1 MSLPFLPG
9 NSFDRK
15 VGQNKHHLSHHFDK
29 YNGVNYNTG
38 ERKPGI
44 GGDPLPGQD
53 LRPKNSVY
61 PRGEGSD
68 KPAWVAFDKQVLC
81 FDAYFQES
89 VVERS
94 GEQYRVR
101 YVKIYFYLEDDTI
114 QVTEPRSKN
123 AGYNQ
128 GILINR
134 HRVPRPKPYDDTFY
148 TVEDFN
154 VQRELELYGKKFK
167 LSDCDAFTRNFLTKL
182 GVRVADPLEAPQDPY
197 RSIRNVQ
204 DGCQNPLRPMERI
217 DSLKQFLEHDRH
229 VLRYTCV
236 WDDRDTTFGELRRF
250 KLHYHLSD
258 DTIEILETLPP
269 NSGRD
274 TCSTF
279 LSRQRLPKEIIQM
292 GKPGDKPV
300 RTVLNVLGN
309 FIEGGRYILDS
320 LKTNA
325 MNVNYYQCSDL
336 MIGRVINVFGR
347 KMLLTDCDEFTKE
360 YNSKKFGIN
369 NFDPVATTSGYGSSE
384 QMNRMNPPY
393 TGFGSEE
400 DSMASCQKMVPEPPK
415 KDFIKWMN
423 YDRNGLESNNL
434 RFLAKI
440 LTEDPIQAD
449 RRFILSYF
457 LSDDSIYVHEPPV
470 KNSGIGGGRFLE
482 RTKVKKPGQAPYS
495 TKLPEYYT
503 FRDLFVGAVL
513 NLNNF
518 SFKLYDA
525 DAYCFDF
532 MEKNAQQM
540 FPNSNKSYVVQK
552 FRTIIGAS
560 PEMQSALDAELK
572 KCDSFASGTLDFAS
586 FFAAVSHVVGG
597 QMCEQEVITLA
608 RAYAL
613 ETKKD
618 YEYQSVA
625 AVTQEHLRKA
635 GFEHFQK
642 LKDALV
648 TSDSFDHSSG
658 SVSHNDARVVAK
670 GFKLPVPGYLLDMIF
685 EHSRNEQGNIDL
697 RALLSALNWR
707 ESPVPHPRQEDDRR
721 DDKKVFESTT
731 LDRQQMKVNYAAL
744 LEEIKG

>member
-1 MSLPFLPG
+1 
-9 NSFDRK
+9 
-15 VGQNKHHLSHHFDK
+15 
-29 YNGVNYNTG
+29 
-38 ERKPGI
+38 
-44 GGDPLPGQD
+44 
-53 LRPKNSVY
+53 
-61 PRGEGSD
+61 
-68 KPAWVAFDKQVLC
+68 
-81 FDAYFQES
+81 
-89 VVERS
+89 
-94 GEQYRVR
+94 
-101 YVKIYFYLEDDTI
+101 
-114 QVTEPRSKN
+114 
-123 AGYNQ
+123 
-128 GILINR
+128 
-134 HRVPRPKPYDDTFY
+134 
-148 TVEDFN
+148 
-154 VQRELELYGKKFK
+154 
-167 LSDCDAFTRNFLTKL
+167 
-182 GVRVADPLEAPQDPY
+182 
-197 RSIRNVQ
+197 
-204 DGCQNPLRPMERI
+204 
-217 DSLKQFLEHDRH
+217 
-229 VLRYTCV
+229 LRYTCV

-393 TGFGSEE
+393 TGIE
-400 DSMASCQKMVPEPPK
+400 KPPS
-415 KDFIKWMN
+415 
-423 YDRNGLESNNL
+423 R
-434 RFLAKI
+434 
-440 LTEDPIQAD
+440 P
-449 RRFILSYF
+449 F

-648 TSDSFDHSSG
+648 TSDSFDHSSA

-685 EHSRNEQGNIDL
+685 EHSRNELGNIDL

-744 LEEIKG
+744 LEEIKS